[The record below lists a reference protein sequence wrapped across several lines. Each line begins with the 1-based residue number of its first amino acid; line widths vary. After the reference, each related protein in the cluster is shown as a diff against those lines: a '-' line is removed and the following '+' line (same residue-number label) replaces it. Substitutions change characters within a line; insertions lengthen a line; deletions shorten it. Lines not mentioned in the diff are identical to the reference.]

1 MIKIKIEAS
10 GSVSYV
16 EVSSTNSGFIVNI
29 GDNSE
34 LGMSIYLSPN
44 ELKELHKAIGIM
56 MKDDN

>member
-1 MIKIKIEAS
+1 MALM
-10 GSVSYV
+10 
-16 EVSSTNSGFIVNI
+16 NMLI
-29 GDNSE
+29 GIWKNNSE